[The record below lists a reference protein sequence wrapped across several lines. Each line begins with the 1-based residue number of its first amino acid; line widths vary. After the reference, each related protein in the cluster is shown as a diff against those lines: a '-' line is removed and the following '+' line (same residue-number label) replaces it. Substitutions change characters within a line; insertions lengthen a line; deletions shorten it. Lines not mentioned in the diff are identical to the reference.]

1 MILYTN
7 NKQYVGY
14 LNDILIVMSRKEH
27 AKIVRNPNYSGG
39 IRVKRYEDA
48 PINIKKLFR

>member
-7 NKQYVGY
+7 NKQYIGY
-14 LNDILIVMSRKEH
+14 INDILIVMSRKEH
-27 AKIVRNPNYSGG
+27 AKIVRNPNYNGD

-48 PINIKKLFR
+48 PENIKKLFK